1 MSVSTHSVLSTK
13 KLADEPFVSITTFK
27 RDGTPVSTPVWVAD
41 ENGSLLVITEADS
54 WKVKRI
60 RRDGHVRLAPCTA
73 RGAIRGEAIDADAT
87 IDLDTATVE
96 GLLARKYGWQYRSY
110 KRLTA
115 LMRKLRRRSAPAGVT
130 LRITPR

>member
-1 MSVSTHSVLSTK
+1 MLPDAGK
-13 KLADEPFVSITTFK
+13 ARRAD
-27 RDGTPVSTPVWVAD
+27 
-41 ENGSLLVITEADS
+41 DS
-54 WKVKRI
+54 RRASYRERI

-115 LMRKLRRRSAPAGVT
+115 LMRKLRGRSAPTGVT